1 MNKIYEEFFKIGI
14 VPVVALKDAS
24 DAEPLA
30 KALRDGGLPCA
41 EVTFR
46 TEAAQDAIR
55 SMTEKFPDMLI
66 GAGTVLTR
74 GQVDAAVLAG
84 AEFIVS
90 PGFNPKVVSYCLEKE
105 IPVIPGCSSPSDIE
119 AAIELGLDVVKFF
132 PAEASGGIE
141 AIRAMSAPYRKIKF
155 MPTGGIHAGNIKR
168 YLHVPNV
175 LACGGSWMVKSERI
189 KHKDWD
195 GITSL
200 TKEAV
205 FAMLGFTIRHVGIHC
220 ENEAEAL
227 DAGGRF
233 AELIGAEKNVLN
245 SSVVSGTYM
254 EWVKCPGRGARGHIA
269 VGTDSVERAVYQLTK
284 RGFGFD
290 LSSGVYD
297 TCGCLKSIYFA
308 EEIAGFAIHLI
319 QNECREGV

>member
-90 PGFNPKVVSYCLEKE
+90 PGFNPKVVSYCLEKKFPSFRDV
-105 IPVIPGCSSPSDIE
+105 PVQAISKPQSNLDLTLSNFFRRRQ
-119 AAIELGLDVVKFF
+119 AAESRR
-132 PAEASGGIE
+132 SG
-141 AIRAMSAPYRKIKF
+141 RCLR
-155 MPTGGIHAGNIKR
+155 
-168 YLHVPNV
+168 
-175 LACGGSWMVKSERI
+175 RI
-189 KHKDWD
+189 
-195 GITSL
+195 
-200 TKEAV
+200 
-205 FAMLGFTIRHVGIHC
+205 
-220 ENEAEAL
+220 
-227 DAGGRF
+227 
-233 AELIGAEKNVLN
+233 
-245 SSVVSGTYM
+245 
-254 EWVKCPGRGARGHIA
+254 AR
-269 VGTDSVERAVYQLTK
+269 
-284 RGFGFD
+284 
-290 LSSGVYD
+290 
-297 TCGCLKSIYFA
+297 
-308 EEIAGFAIHLI
+308 
-319 QNECREGV
+319 